1 MRIANE
7 KLNRISNAFSVGIV
21 LLCSL
26 WPRKLNDKYYLTIK
40 QQASQLDINNKPQTA
55 RIFTSLRM
63 HYSIFQIIMDLAL
76 PANLPKLSK
85 RKM

>member
-7 KLNRISNAFSVGIV
+7 KLNRISNVFSVGIV

-76 PANLPKLSK
+76 PAKLPKLSK
-85 RKM
+85 CKM